1 MASSFNQNGVCL
13 VYIYRAFSLI
23 YCAQLVLAVSKIIF
37 VACVEKGVF
46 CQDNIFIG
54 IFA

>member
-23 YCAQLVLAVSKIIF
+23 YCAQLVFATLAH
-37 VACVEKGVF
+37 
-46 CQDNIFIG
+46 
-54 IFA
+54 FADHA